1 MITTRRQMLY
11 GLGTAAIAA
20 GFTGTATRVIAAG
33 DGREVLTASDGH
45 LVLPGDFVFDGMP
58 EAELAEILER
68 HDVPRDEVQQPCNLT
83 LLRDGDRLILFD
95 AGAGPSFMPT
105 AGDLADTLYDMD
117 IAPEDVTD
125 VVFTHGH
132 PDHLWGVLD
141 GFDELLFANATHHFG
156 QAEWDYW
163 SDPETVNTIGEARAA
178 FAVGAQRRLEAIE
191 DIVQFFNAGDEV
203 LPGIMAHATPGHTPG
218 HTSFEIATGGDP
230 VLVVGDAFTNA
241 HVNFE
246 RPDWPSGSDQNRE
259 LGAETRA
266 RLMDQAAT
274 DKMRIVGFHLPD
286 GGMGRVERK
295 DGAYR
300 FVEDEA

>member
-1 MITTRRQMLY
+1 MTRRRVLG

-20 GFTGTATRVIAAG
+20 GLTGTATRVIAAG
-33 DGREVLTASDGH
+33 DGREVLSASDGH
-45 LVLPGDFVFDGMP
+45 LVLPGDFLFDGMP

-68 HDVPRDEVQQPCNLT
+68 HGIPRDEVKQPCNVT
-83 LLRDGDRLILFD
+83 VVRDGERLILFD
-95 AGAGPSFMPT
+95 AGAGPTFMPT

-141 GFDELLFANATHHFG
+141 DFDELLFANATHHFG

-163 SDPETVNTIGEARAA
+163 SDPDTVNTIGEARAA

-274 DKMRIVGFHLPD
+274 DKMRIIGFHLPE

-300 FVEDEA
+300 FVEESA